1 MKKTIL
7 FSFVLLS
14 MTLLNFSCSSDD
26 DSSTPP
32 PADTQ
37 VFKAT
42 INGNA
47 VTYQVY
53 STSTY
58 IDAGTTIRR
67 INGSIDSN
75 NTIEIDMYE
84 GETGTSSVVTL
95 LKCTHAGNQYLYSW
109 TNVNSGDLNYNVTEN
124 STEKV
129 SGTFSG
135 NISPETSG
143 GDAIQI
149 TNGEFSINK

>member
-1 MKKTIL
+1 MKKTIF

-14 MTLLNFSCSSDD
+14 MSLLNFSCSSDD

-32 PADTQ
+32 ANTQ

-42 INGNA
+42 INGTI
-47 VTYQVY
+47 VTYQTY

-58 IDAGTTIRR
+58 EDSGTTIRR
-67 INGSIDSN
+67 INGSIDTN
-75 NTIEIDMYE
+75 NSIQIDMYE
-84 GETGTSSVVTL
+84 DQTGTTSVITL
-95 LKCTHAGNQYLYSW
+95 LNCTHNGNQYLFSW
-109 TNVNSGDLNYNVTEN
+109 TDIDNGTLSYNVTEN
-124 STEKV
+124 SEEKIE
-129 SGTFSG
+129 GIFSG
-135 NISPETSG
+135 NIFPTTPG

>member
-7 FSFVLLS
+7 LSFVLLS

-32 PADTQ
+32 ADTQ

-42 INGNA
+42 INGNV
-47 VTYQVY
+47 VTYTTY

-58 IDAGTTIRR
+58 EDTGATIRR

-75 NTIEIDMYE
+75 NSIQIDMYE
-84 GETGTSSVVTL
+84 NQTGTTSVITL
-95 LKCTHAGNQYLYSW
+95 LRCTHNGNQYLFSW
-109 TNVNSGDLNYNVTEN
+109 TDIDNGTLNYNVTEN
-124 STEKV
+124 SGEKV
-129 SGTFSG
+129 EGIFSG
-135 NISPETSG
+135 NIFPTTSG

-149 TNGEFSINK
+149 TNGEFSLDK